1 MMSSE
6 IHMRDGVR
14 AFGSASRWAVRVP
27 DAASA
32 ALGAGEFDYTFT
44 DKELD
49 DVLGFME
56 RQQGRAPGEP
66 YPSPPP
72 ALAPLLG
79 TTAHLAPL
87 QFQVRVAGVFCC
99 GRMPEIMLLIGEI

>member
-1 MMSSE
+1 
-6 IHMRDGVR
+6 MRAIGNV
-14 AFGSASRWAVRVP
+14 ARWEVRVP
-27 DAASA
+27 DAASVV
-32 ALGAGEFDYTFT
+32 LGAGEFDYTFT

-87 QFQVRVAGVFCC
+87 QFQVRAAGVYCR
-99 GRMPEIMLLIGEI
+99 GRMPEMILLIGKI

>member
-87 QFQVRVAGVFCC
+87 QFQVRLSGAVCSGRVPQGVVFT
-99 GRMPEIMLLIGEI
+99 